1 MSDDKTV
8 TVIPSKDQL
17 FENMLPETQAAAEL
31 GAKKLAGV
39 QGVVVLVQ
47 YDIGTQV
54 AKLLG
59 SNRLKGLDREA
70 VQEQMDML
78 GLFLYGK
85 PARSTNLYD
94 LRNVAVSFTRA
105 FVKEQIGVPMA
116 DGSYLTWSHFK
127 ELQKIAT
134 DTDTGVASQLKVLTA
149 TRDNS
154 WSANE
159 LRDQIKGTGA
169 AKINRSG
176 GRKPSVPKTLSAML
190 RKLSNLGNQT
200 SNYIGE
206 IRTEDSNTFLDELE
220 SLPLQDVTEKFA
232 ENIENTEESLL
243 AARAQVQLALH
254 DVKAAKKAAY
264 AKIKEA
270 RKAEKARQKLEEKAS
285 STSIAAKKKASK

>member
-1 MSDDKTV
+1 MSDEKTV
-8 TVIPSKDQL
+8 TVLPSKDQL
-17 FENMLPETQAAAEL
+17 FENMLPETRAAAEL

-47 YDIGTQV
+47 YDIGTQI
-54 AKLLG
+54 AKLLN
-59 SNRLKGLDREA
+59 SGLEGCDKET
-70 VQEQMDML
+70 VQEQMEIL
-78 GLFLYGK
+78 GMFLYGK

-94 LRNVAVSFTRA
+94 LRNVAISFTRA
-105 FVKEQIGVPMA
+105 FVKAQVSVPMS
-116 DGSYLTWSHFK
+116 DGSHLTWSHFK

-134 DTDTGVASQLKVLTA
+134 DTDAGVASQLKVLTA

-169 AKINRSG
+169 AKITRSG

-206 IRTEDSNTFLDELE
+206 IRTEDSNKFLEELE
-220 SLPLQDVTEKFA
+220 NLATEDVTEKFA
-232 ENIENTEESLL
+232 ENIENTEASLL
-243 AARAQVQLALH
+243 ATREQVQLALN
-254 DVKAAKKAAY
+254 DVKAAKKAAF

-270 RKAEKARQKLEEKAS
+270 KKAEKARQKLEAKAS
-285 STSIAAKKKASK
+285 SPSIAAKKKASK